1 MCLVGRERDNN
12 NDEGFLKSQD
22 AGDLD
27 SIYTIIVEGNV
38 ASGKTTFVN
47 LFKGYQQVFKLIFKS
62 VFLLI
67 ILNVHDLKFCIL
79 EFQYLVRFR

>member
-12 NDEGFLKSQD
+12 NDEGFLKSED

-47 LFKGYQQVFKLIFKS
+47 LFKGYQQVFKLIFKH
-62 VFLLI
+62 VFL
-67 ILNVHDLKFCIL
+67 
-79 EFQYLVRFR
+79 FRKH

>member
-1 MCLVGRERDNN
+1 MKCLLLYFQESISIQANQSLNGSLGMCLVGRERHTDNG
-12 NDEGFLKSQD
+12 GFLKSDD

-47 LFKGYQQVFKLIFKS
+47 LFKGYQQV
-62 VFLLI
+62 
-67 ILNVHDLKFCIL
+67 
-79 EFQYLVRFR
+79 